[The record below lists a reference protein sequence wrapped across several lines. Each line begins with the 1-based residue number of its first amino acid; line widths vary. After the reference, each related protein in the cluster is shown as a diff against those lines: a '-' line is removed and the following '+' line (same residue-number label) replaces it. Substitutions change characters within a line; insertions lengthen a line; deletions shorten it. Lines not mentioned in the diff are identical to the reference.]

1 MKRPR
6 KRTPSVAVIDIGSNS
21 VRLVVYES
29 LTRSLVS
36 IFNEKTLCGL
46 GREVQSTGLLAPDAE
61 VAVNWG
67 SNYGPLTLQ
76 GQWWRL
82 FTSMFVHFGILHLA
96 LNMFALY
103 QTGRMVE
110 RMFGSL
116 HFLLLYVFAGL
127 SGSMVSLWW
136 HPMINSAGA
145 SGAIFGVFGGLLAF
159 MLNPKNAVPR
169 AVMTAHRNS
178 TVFFIGFNLLN
189 GFTHAGIDNGAHI
202 GGLLG
207 GIVFGFLLAR
217 PLDMGVRSVAGAGRL
232 ALSCLACLLVL
243 GALSYPMSHP
253 DADFVQEQRF
263 RDALQT
269 FSQQEKQTIG
279 ETQRLI
285 GQVRAN
291 AIS

>member
-1 MKRPR
+1 
-6 KRTPSVAVIDIGSNS
+6 
-21 VRLVVYES
+21 
-29 LTRSLVS
+29 
-36 IFNEKTLCGL
+36 
-46 GREVQSTGLLAPDAE
+46 
-61 VAVNWG
+61 
-67 SNYGPLTLQ
+67 
-76 GQWWRL
+76 
-82 FTSMFVHFGILHLA
+82 
-96 LNMFALY
+96 
-103 QTGRMVE
+103 
-110 RMFGSL
+110 
-116 HFLLLYVFAGL
+116 GL

-217 PLDMGVRSVAGAGRL
+217 PLDMGARSVAGAGRL

-291 AIS
+291 AISESALADGMEKQITPAWEHLRQAVAAPKLSRQSAKYPLQQALLRYLDQRRQASALIAAGIRNRDSKLIAESNDKQKAAQLEAGLIQKLTAQ